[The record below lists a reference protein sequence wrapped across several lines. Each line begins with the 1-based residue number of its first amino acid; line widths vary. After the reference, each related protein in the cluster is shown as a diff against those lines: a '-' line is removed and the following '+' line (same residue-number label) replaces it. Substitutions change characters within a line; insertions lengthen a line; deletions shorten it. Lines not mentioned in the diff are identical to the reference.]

1 MPGILLFPSY
11 AHETNS
17 LKIFDGPTLN
27 ADAFVWLREL
37 VAHRAREMLILQ
49 ELPAVSRLP
58 P

>member
-17 LKIFDGPTLN
+17 MKVFDGLTIN
-27 ADAFVWLREL
+27 ADAFVLLREL